1 MSRFTRPALAFATCA
16 AMLSLSACSALP
28 FGNKDDDDEDTPSS
42 RSSSSASPSS
52 SPDKTNQPTS
62 TPTVASAR
70 TYLIDLKLG
79 QCFNQPDVDTDVDVE
94 TLDCSQPHW
103 GEVYY
108 VVELT
113 NATFP
118 GEDAM
123 SDTAKDACQ
132 NAFQDYIGS
141 SYATSSLAF
150 GGMYPTS
157 GSWAGGDRAIVCYAH
172 NTDDSTL
179 TRSVK
184 DSVPPGGSARRD
196 GGIFGGDAV
205 RLNSDDDRP
214 VSPLFDVGDHDL
226 SVPQGDGRR
235 THDSARSVGADFLDD
250 QVARG
255 TRDRQES
262 RTGLLTQALRREGTH
277 PTGSSIGVLISPC
290 LVPHRHTQGLHERHR
305 STADRSPRRKHLARA
320 GARGCECA
328 AHAERAQ

>member
-28 FGNKDDDDEDTPSS
+28 FGNKDDDDEDIPSS

-184 DSVPPGGSARRD
+184 DS
-196 GGIFGGDAV
+196 
-205 RLNSDDDRP
+205 RL
-214 VSPLFDVGDHDL
+214 
-226 SVPQGDGRR
+226 
-235 THDSARSVGADFLDD
+235 
-250 QVARG
+250 
-255 TRDRQES
+255 
-262 RTGLLTQALRREGTH
+262 
-277 PTGSSIGVLISPC
+277 
-290 LVPHRHTQGLHERHR
+290 
-305 STADRSPRRKHLARA
+305 
-320 GARGCECA
+320 
-328 AHAERAQ
+328 